1 MAELSVSAPEAD
13 ARMSDAEDVSPGAVP
28 VSGRGA
34 HASSPYVLDE
44 IQSATFCRKS
54 GRRDRRTL
62 DPPPVLSLQPRS
74 PERDASGSPPEGRA
88 QEQRYAVALTMA
100 LSDARAHAHAI
111 S

>member
-1 MAELSVSAPEAD
+1 MAELSASAPEPD

-62 DPPPVLSLQPRS
+62 DPPPVLSLRPRS
-74 PERDASGSPPEGRA
+74 GERSPPEGRA
-88 QEQRYAVALTMA
+88 QEQRYAAALTIA
-100 LSDARAHAHAI
+100 LSDTLMRALE
-111 S
+111 

>member
-1 MAELSVSAPEAD
+1 MAELSASAPEPD

-62 DPPPVLSLQPRS
+62 DPPPVLSLRPRS
-74 PERDASGSPPEGRA
+74 PERGAPGSPPEGRA
-88 QEQRYAVALTMA
+88 QEQRYAAALTIA
-100 LSDARAHAHAI
+100 LSDTLMRALE
-111 S
+111 